1 MSGLNPGFTTSN
13 ALDAGASSATKN
25 TDLTEGVYEDSS
37 SDLKKPHQG
46 SLLSG
51 LSNKLS
57 SSGGTGSS
65 GGGILDS
72 LSGSTAGSSA
82 TGGGASGGMLDSL
95 SGSTPK
101 MGYDAHHPSTLLPQ
115 SSGAAP
121 SKNTTDVTGGLFS
134 SNAAQGTQ
142 HSADSASQGLQDLK
156 NTAGQYAESAE
167 RKAGELSASAQQ
179 SAHNATNASTS
190 HTTSHTGSS
199 GGIIGAIS
207 DKVSGVFGGTQSQKQ
222 ASTFDAGLSSATKST
237 DLADGIHE
245 DASKGIESVKGAT
258 ARKD

>member
-37 SDLKKPHQG
+37 SDMKKPHQG

-51 LSNKLS
+51 LSDKLS
-57 SSGGTGSS
+57 GTSGTGSS

-72 LSGSTAGSSA
+72 LSGSTSGSGA
-82 TGGGASGGMLDSL
+82 TGGGASGGILDSL
-95 SGSTPK
+95 SGSTPT
-101 MGYDAHHPSTLLPQ
+101 MGYDAHHPSTLVPQ
-115 SSGAAP
+115 ARGAAP
-121 SKNTTDVTGGLFS
+121 SKNTTDATGGLFS

-142 HSADSASQGLQDLK
+142 RTADSASQGLQDLK

-167 RKAGELSASAQQ
+167 RKAGELGASAQQ
-179 SAHNATNASTS
+179 SAHDAANASSS
-190 HTTSHTGSS
+190 HTASNTGS
-199 GGIIGAIS
+199 GGLLGAIS
-207 DKVSGVFGGTQSQKQ
+207 DKVSGVFGSTQSQKQ

-245 DASKGIESVKGAT
+245 DASKGIESAKGAT